1 MVIFMMNLHDIPEHD
16 VSKYRLIGT
25 SVLSFRFAVPYDEP
39 IFVGEIL
46 KVLDREKHL
55 TFFCRISD
63 LFHDANFSD
72 RKWDTRPH
80 TDKFYEIGEDVYL
93 VAEASPLGYVGEDG
107 VFRSPKTIPTKFS
120 PVERPRAHDLDFLTL
135 LMGEIEI
142 GFMKTGQDVMRDV
155 RVALHADRLPQ
166 HMGVF
171 ATTGMGKSNFMKVFC
186 ASCMQARHFGLLV
199 VDPHGEYVSGGKS
212 PTGDPTRGLLS
223 VQAGPGGLSVFTT
236 RDETFRKK
244 YALNRLFLDYDD
256 FRAADLHLL
265 YDHSSPQRDLIE
277 TLEDFPGSDVIGFF
291 TETDFIDF
299 DPLTYSGGYP
309 HIVRELGSNF
319 HPSTLSV
326 IQRRIKSLIRSNK
339 VFFRKS
345 GSAVSEII
353 KDLHENQVV
362 LIDIPGMSERSEL
375 FVLSILA
382 RRILRN
388 HQGEDGETGTDPDD
402 AKRRVLITIEEAQ
415 RVLGQEARGAQI
427 FRECAMEGRK
437 FGVGLCV
444 ITQQPKNIDARVLA
458 QLNTLVIMGLSD
470 RSDRS
475 TVASSAKQDLSA
487 MDTEIQTLETGE
499 AIISTPGIPF
509 PVSTKIHLFEDY
521 ISQKPLQKGKDIRI
535 DLQSRF

>member
-1 MVIFMMNLHDIPEHD
+1 MMNLHDIPEHD

-46 KVLDREKHL
+46 KISDSAKDL

-63 LFHDANFSD
+63 LFHDSNFAD

-80 TDKFYEIGEDVYL
+80 TERFYDIGEDVYL
-93 VAEASPLGYVGEDG
+93 IAEASPLGYVGGDG

-120 PVERPRAHDLDFLTL
+120 RVERPDSRDLDFLTR
-135 LMGEIEI
+135 LMGDIEI
-142 GFMKTGQDVMRDV
+142 GFMKTGQDVIRDV
-155 RVALHADRLPQ
+155 RVALHADRLSQ

-186 ASCMQARHFGLLV
+186 ASCMQEQKFGLLV
-199 VDPHGEYVSGGKS
+199 VDPHGEYVAGGQS
-212 PTGDPTRGLLS
+212 STGDPTSGLLA
-223 VQAGPGGLSVFTT
+223 VQAGKEGLSVFTT
-236 RDETFRKK
+236 RDEKFRKK

-256 FRAADLHLL
+256 FRTPDLHLL
-265 YDHSSPQRDLIE
+265 YDHSGPQSDLIE
-277 TLEDFPGSDVIGFF
+277 TLEYFPGSDVIGFF
-291 TETDFIDF
+291 MDTNFTDF
-299 DPLTYSGGYP
+299 DPETYTGGYG

-326 IQRRIKSLIRSNK
+326 IQRRIKSLIRSNH
-339 VFFRKS
+339 VFFRET
-345 GSAVSEII
+345 GSAVPDII
-353 KDLHENQVV
+353 KALHENRVV
-362 LIDIPGMSERSEL
+362 LIDIPGMTERSEL

-388 HQGEDGETGTDPDD
+388 HQGEDSISGTDSADT
-402 AKRRVLITIEEAQ
+402 AHRVLIAIEEAQ
-415 RVLGQEARGAQI
+415 RVLGQEARGARI

-444 ITQQPKNIDARVLA
+444 ITQQPRNVDARVLA

-475 TVASSAKQDLSA
+475 TVSSSAKQDLSA

-509 PVSTKIHLFEDY
+509 PVSTRIHLFEEY
-521 ISQKPLQKGKDIRI
+521 ITQNTPKKRSDIRKG
-535 DLQSRF
+535 LQNSFR